1 MTPTPGIPSAPS
13 APPALRAAA
22 SASRRILRPTDHS
35 VTAVIASTFPSSAT
49 IVWLHFLTMVA
60 ISTIFSIPMWRPSR
74 LWTTHC
80 VARARAWRRRDSRI
94 TQSKAPIDDDAPV
107 TGSRYSGDESKKRRA
122 MAASAV
128 LSSFRVKTRDKA
140 SMARLHVKMFSSR
153 LSSTRTKK

>member
-1 MTPTPGIPSAPS
+1 MTPTPGIPSTPS

-22 SASRRILRPTDHS
+22 SASRRIFKPTDHS
-35 VTAVIASTFPSSAT
+35 VSAVVASTVVASTFLSSA
-49 IVWLHFLTMVA
+49 IFWLQFWLHVA

-140 SMARLHVKMFSSR
+140 SMARLHVK
-153 LSSTRTKK
+153 